1 MIFLKWFS
9 FFSEINPMKYS
20 KKVDNISYYFIF
32 KKGVCWDIQ
41 IFFASWGEK
50 KIKQEAHTTIYELF
64 LPRVGP
70 KSNQV
75 QNLIPVYRR
84 KKNMLMPQ
92 GCRSEKFYV
101 ISDSILS
108 TKKWYGGEG
117 WSLINIKYLSTKQCV
132 GFIWSQCGR
141 QSIRYFW
148 DNQVNENMN

>member
-1 MIFLKWFS
+1 
-9 FFSEINPMKYS
+9 MKYS
-20 KKVDNISYYFIF
+20 KKVDNISYYLIF

-84 KKNMLMPQ
+84 KKNMLNNATRMQ
-92 GCRSEKFYV
+92 KWE
-101 ISDSILS
+101 ILCDKWFHFVN
-108 TKKWYGGEG
+108 KKWYGGEG

-132 GFIWSQCGR
+132 GFIWSHCGGE
-141 QSIRYFW
+141 SIRYFW
-148 DNQVNENMN
+148 DNQVNVNMN